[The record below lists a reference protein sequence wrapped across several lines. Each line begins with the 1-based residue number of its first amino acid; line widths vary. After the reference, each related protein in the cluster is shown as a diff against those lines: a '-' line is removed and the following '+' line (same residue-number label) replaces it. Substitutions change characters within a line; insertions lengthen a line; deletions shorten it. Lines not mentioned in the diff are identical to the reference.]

1 MNYKIIWQTKLIW
14 IILYHQSTCNHGHK
28 NDISCKCTKI
38 LRSIQPNVDKCSEK
52 LQMLVHMTRVFFKK
66 VCINLS
72 SQL

>member
-1 MNYKIIWQTKLIW
+1 MNYKNIWQTKLIW

-52 LQMLVHMTRVFFKK
+52 LQMLVHMTRVFLKK
-66 VCINLS
+66 V
-72 SQL
+72 